1 MQKPKGNFFNSKMIK
16 LILKELVLKNN
27 FKKLRDK
34 INIITVKEIWDIMK
48 SSKLKKMRIIWN
60 GIEIL

>member
-27 FKKLRDK
+27 LKKLRDK